1 MMYIRDI
8 VQMLWGGN
16 RDVGSKVYGFCGHFS
31 KKGNPD
37 DGHIDLPPNIGK
49 LLKFPPYSMIN
60 NCGISIEYIYIDM
73 YIDIRDI
80 LVIWW

>member
-1 MMYIRDI
+1 
-8 VQMLWGGN
+8 MLGQKCM
-16 RDVGSKVYGFCGHFS
+16 VFVVIFS

-60 NCGISIEYIYIDM
+60 DCGISIEYIYIYIDM

>member
-1 MMYIRDI
+1 
-8 VQMLWGGN
+8 MLGQKCM
-16 RDVGSKVYGFCGHFS
+16 VFVVIHP

-60 NCGISIEYIYIDM
+60 NYGISIEYIYILI
-73 YIDIRDI
+73 YEIY
-80 LVIWW
+80 W